1 MKKVSKKYLYFY
13 VRKDKYNLLTNIIDL
28 SLSKFSKMNK
38 DDVID
43 VYSKFKALIEDG
55 DLDKSILIY
64 KDIKNKLENSKNTTN
79 TIN

>member
-1 MKKVSKKYLYFY
+1 MNKDNKKYEYFY

-43 VYSKFKALIEDG
+43 VYSKFKALIENG